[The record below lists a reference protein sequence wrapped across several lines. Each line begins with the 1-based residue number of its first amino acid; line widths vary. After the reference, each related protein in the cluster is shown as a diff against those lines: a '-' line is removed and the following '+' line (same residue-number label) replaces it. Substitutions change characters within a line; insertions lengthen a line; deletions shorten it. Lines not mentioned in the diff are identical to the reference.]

1 MVTMTTLIQ
10 PYSLQAFPTEKVL
23 KEFKPVRGF
32 VAKGLLELSPEQ
44 ELKLTQAR
52 SNQGDDPLAWK
63 EPVIEPDVRPLL
75 GAIAERLGYDLRL
88 LIEGKGETGQP
99 GHTWVNYGHEGGCP
113 FLIRWQADQG
123 QLLLSIAV
131 SPPYELT
138 VAVLADTAGMS
149 TLAKVGDILASIEG
163 DAGRSVSLDI
173 PAGNTLLKTELATK
187 HGHGGFESN
196 VMVCLPPGQELNSL
210 RQKDLELLAF
220 GIPLSVVPLE
230 EKDFG
235 LTATKDR
242 PLLTANCLRLNGIRG
257 SALDLDFGP
266 DEPLNQATLQAI
278 WDRGVDLAAETM
290 NQAFAKALDDMDY
303 KMIRDNRLLFWSK
316 ELLDVELA
324 ERKAQL
330 RSLVRETMR
339 FKGGRLSFGE
349 DVRETPGEILR
360 GTRPV
365 AKMLGGDVIA
375 SVDVLEMLFHH
386 FQMMASPGEHPYL
399 RGPKPRLQLKGEV
412 QLPSVAENYG
422 DSAKD
427 AHHIED
433 LRHPYYGSHLGLPV
447 RVDKRLIVWR
457 EGDTEALAADFF
469 HLPATRDTYFTHLQ
483 KVKVPKG

>member
-1 MVTMTTLIQ
+1 MTKLIHT
-10 PYSLQAFPTEKVL
+10 YSLQAFPTEKVL
-23 KEFKPVRGF
+23 KEFKPTRGF

-44 ELKLTQAR
+44 ELKLTKAR
-52 SNQGDDPLAWK
+52 SNHGDDPLAWK
-63 EPVIEPDVRPLL
+63 EPVIEPDLRPLF
-75 GAIAERLGYDLRL
+75 GAISERLGYDLRL
-88 LIEGKGETGQP
+88 LTEGKGETGQP
-99 GHTWVNYGHEGGCP
+99 GHSWTNYAHDGGCP
-113 FLIRWQADQG
+113 FLIRWQAEQG

-138 VAVLADTAGMS
+138 IAVLADAAGEA

-173 PAGNTLLKTELATK
+173 PAGNTLLKTEISTK

-210 RQKDLELLAF
+210 RRKELELLAF
-220 GIPLSVVPLE
+220 AIPLAVVPLE
-230 EKDFG
+230 EKEFG
-235 LTATKDR
+235 LTASKRR
-242 PLLTANCLRLNGIRG
+242 PLLAANCLRLNGIRG
-257 SALDLDFGP
+257 GAMDLDFGP
-266 DEPLNQATLQAI
+266 DEPLNLSILQAI
-278 WDRGVDLAAETM
+278 WDRGFDLATETM
-290 NQAFAKALDDMDY
+290 NQALSGALDYMDH
-303 KMIRDNRLLFWSK
+303 KTIRDNRLLFWSK

-324 ERKAQL
+324 ERKAKL
-330 RSLVRETMR
+330 RSLVGETMR
-339 FKGGRLSFGE
+339 FKGGRLSFGW
-349 DVRETPGEILR
+349 DVRDTPGEILR

-365 AKMLGGDVIA
+365 AKMLGGDVLP

-386 FQMMASPGEHPYL
+386 FQMMASPGDHLYL
-399 RGPKPRLQLKGEV
+399 RGPKPKLQLKGEV
-412 QLPSVAENYG
+412 KLPSVAENYG

-447 RVDKRLIVWR
+447 RIDKRLIVWR

-483 KVKVPKG
+483 KVKVPIPKN